1 MLQTIH
7 DKLKGIFAI
16 TILLALGIVFVFWGV
31 NVSVGDFTR
40 ARGIEVNGQE
50 VAVEDV
56 RQSYQDELTQYQTA
70 FGAAGVP
77 EEMRTALQSR
87 VLEQTL
93 RRELIRQRTRELDY
107 AASDTEVLAAIRA
120 YPAFQVGGE
129 FSEDAYR
136 TALTSVGQTPAQF
149 EAAQR
154 GYALAQQL
162 DRGLFA
168 SAFVLPSEFER
179 AVALRN
185 ETREIAWI
193 TVPAADFAGSVALDE
208 AAIVAYYE
216 SHKSQYMTEEQATVD
231 FIELDI
237 EDFAAATAIGEED
250 VREFY
255 ESNKQRYTTVGRRQA
270 RHILIA
276 AGEDDAAAE
285 ARAKAAADRAR
296 AGEDFGKLALELS
309 DDTGS
314 KESGG
319 DLGFAERG
327 DFVAA
332 FGDAVWGMTP
342 GEVRGPVKSEFGW
355 HVIQLVA
362 VEPEV
367 TQSFDEVRTELEPEL
382 RRMRVEQAFGEAQE
396 TLDTIAF
403 EAAGNLVAVADELKL
418 PVRRVERF
426 TRAGGGELGAT
437 PALTDAVFAPEVL
450 AGRELRVV
458 EMAPGK
464 VVAIGVSAHSPAAPR
479 PLDEVRPAI
488 VAAARLVRAQALA
501 AEKAA
506 AVATELGSGAA
517 WDAATRAWQKAPPAT
532 THLPRL
538 VRRDDLE
545 MPDELKTAAFKVPSP
560 EGRPRYGTSMLGTG
574 DTAVWTVTSVRA
586 GTLAALSDAERQQQY
601 NDARERAAMSD
612 ATAYVSAMRANADID
627 VNPKLFE

>member
-1 MLQTIH
+1 M
-7 DKLKGIFAI
+7 
-16 TILLALGIVFVFWGV
+16 FVFWGV
-31 NVSVGDFTR
+31 NVSVGDFTK

-50 VAVEDV
+50 VAVENV
-56 RQSYQDELTQYQTA
+56 RRSYQDELTQYQTA

-77 EEMRTALQSR
+77 EEMRTALQAR

-93 RRELIRQRTRELDY
+93 RSELIRQRTRELDY
-107 AASDTEVLAAIRA
+107 AASDAEVLAAIRQ

-136 TALTSVGQTPAQF
+136 TALASVGQTPAQF

-154 GYALAQQL
+154 EYALARQL
-162 DRGLFA
+162 DRGMYT

-179 AVALRN
+179 SVALRN

-193 TVPAADFAGSVALDE
+193 TVPAADFLGSVVLDE
-208 AAIVAYYE
+208 AAIAAYYE
-216 SHKSQYMTEEQATVD
+216 SQKGQYMTQEQATVD

-237 EDFAAATAIGEED
+237 ENFAAAAEISEED

-255 ESNKQRYTTVGRRQA
+255 ESNKQRYTTVGRRHA

-276 AGEDDAAAE
+276 AGEDDAAVE
-285 ARAKAAADRAR
+285 ARAKAAYDRAR
-296 AGEDFGKLALELS
+296 AGEDFAKLAQELS

-314 KESGG
+314 KEAGG

-332 FGDAVWGMTP
+332 FGDAVWSMAP
-342 GEVRGPVKSEFGW
+342 GEIRGPVKTEFGW

-362 VEPEV
+362 VDPEI
-367 TQSFDEVRTELEPEL
+367 TKSFDEVRAELEPEL
-382 RRMRVEQAFGEAQE
+382 RRTRVEQAFGEAQE

-403 EAAGNLVAVADELKL
+403 EAAGNLVLVAEEMKL
-418 PVRRVERF
+418 PVKRVQRF
-426 TRAGGGELGAT
+426 TRGGSSELGAT
-437 PALTDAVFAPEVL
+437 PALTDAVFAPDVL

-458 EMAPGK
+458 EIAPGK
-464 VVAIGVSAHSPAAPR
+464 VVAIGVTAHVPAAPR
-479 PLDEVRPAI
+479 PLEEVRTAI

-506 AVATELGSGAA
+506 AVATELESGAA

-538 VRRDDLE
+538 ARRDDLGL
-545 MPDELKTAAFKVPSP
+545 PDELKIAAFKVPSP
-560 EGRPRYGTSMLGTG
+560 EGKARYGTATLGTG

-586 GTLAALSDAERQQQY
+586 GTLAALSEEERRQQREQ
-601 NDARERAAMSD
+601 ARERQAMSD
-612 ATAYVSAMRANADID
+612 ATAYVSAMRSNADID